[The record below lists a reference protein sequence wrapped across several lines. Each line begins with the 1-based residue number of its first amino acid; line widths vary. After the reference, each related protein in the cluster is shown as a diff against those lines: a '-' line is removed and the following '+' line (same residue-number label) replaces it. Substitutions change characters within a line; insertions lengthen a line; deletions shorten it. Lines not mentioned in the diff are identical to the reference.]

1 MSAKPSRS
9 ELETALA
16 GRSRPAKRR
25 KSASTSKAELQL
37 DSMTARRQKVI
48 GGNLTGVSKR
58 PKRGRL
64 GDAGGINYVNWVAGA
79 IVLMILGVFFWPHES
94 NDVTKEVSGKIEIV
108 RSAPYYTES
117 RVDEQ
122 AVPDEQSFMRP
133 TDLERAADF
142 REQEA
147 REKAIQALFADAD
160 AHLAN
165 GEYLSPQGDNA
176 ITAYEQILEIEPR
189 NVKARQGIEYISGR
203 FLSNGYLALENNSE
217 SEATAA
223 LQRLQQVDPESDE
236 ALEFSAALD
245 DWKKQRQ
252 IGRLLAQA
260 NEAESEERLILPARE
275 NALYF
280 YQQILELEQD
290 NTRANSGIKG
300 ITDSFIAKANAAVL
314 AGSYEAATGYL
325 ATVSVIDPGN
335 PSVTLIEDMITKAK
349 PIAAET
355 QSRAPRRTASRSNA
369 ERSNSQARPQP
380 LPTASQIGSVSNN
393 RTPTKEA
400 NEQATFDREYLRR
413 GLDAYYKGDYETAA
427 ALLQPLADKG
437 VSRAQFRIGYMY
449 YLGRGFDRDRKEA
462 DRVIRAALPAIQKF
476 ADEGRGWA
484 QSDLGSLY
492 EDGLVLP
499 RDYSEAVYWYRSA
512 AEQGYPGAQTNLG
525 IMYARGR
532 GVTTNRRTAIEW
544 FQRAAKQGDIVAK
557 RNLEV
562 MGKEP

>member
-9 ELETALA
+9 ELESALA
-16 GRSRPAKRR
+16 GRSRAQRKRQGSQVN
-25 KSASTSKAELQL
+25 KMELQL

-48 GGNLTGVSKR
+48 GGDLTGVSKR
-58 PKRGRL
+58 PKRGRF
-64 GDAGGINYVNWVAGA
+64 GDTGGINYINWVAGA

-94 NDVTKEVSGKIEIV
+94 SDVTKEVEGKIEIV

-122 AVPDEQSFMRP
+122 EVPDEQSFMRP
-133 TDLERAADF
+133 SDLERAEDF
-142 REQEA
+142 REQDA
-147 REKAIQALFADAD
+147 REKAIRALFADAD

-165 GEYLSPQGDNA
+165 GEYLSPAGNNA
-176 ITAYEQILEIEPR
+176 ISAYQQVLEIEPR
-189 NVKARQGIEYISGR
+189 NVKARQGIEYINGR
-203 FLSNGYLALENNSE
+203 FLNNGYLALENNDE
-217 SEATAA
+217 SQAAAA
-223 LQRLQQVDPESDE
+223 LRKLQQVDAESEESIEFAE
-236 ALEFSAALD
+236 ALSS
-245 DWKKQRQ
+245 WKIQRQ
-252 IGRLLAQA
+252 INRLVARADQA
-260 NEAESEERLILPARE
+260 ETDERLILPARD

-280 YQQILELEQD
+280 YQQVLELEE
-290 NTRANSGIKG
+290 NNPTAVAGIKG
-300 ITDSFIAKANAAVL
+300 ITDSYVAKANEAVL
-314 AGSYEAATGYL
+314 AGRYEAATGYL
-325 ATVSVIDPGN
+325 ATVSVIDPKN
-335 PSVTLIEDMITKAK
+335 PSIALIEEMITKAE

-355 QSRAPRRTASRSNA
+355 QV
-369 ERSNSQARPQP
+369 RPQRQSTNRNSDPTPQQNTSRP
-380 LPTASQIGSVSNN
+380 LPTASQAGISNN
-393 RTPTKEA
+393 RTPAKEA
-400 NEQATFDREYLRR
+400 NEQAAFDREYLKR
-413 GLDAYYKGDYETAA
+413 GLDAYYKGEYDTAA

-462 DRVIRAALPAIQKF
+462 DRIIRAALPAIQNF
-476 ADEGRGWA
+476 ANEGRGWA

-499 RDYSEAVYWYRSA
+499 RDYAEAVYWYRSA

-532 GVTTNRRTAIEW
+532 GVATNRRTAIEW

-562 MGKEP
+562 LGKDP